1 MRKKEKIMI
10 GIVLISVLMITISMS
25 YAYFTSTFNNVGN
38 RDTSI
43 TAAQVGSI
51 RLNAEAATY
60 TSEKQFPGEMTV
72 QKFYIE
78 PVGEG
83 KGIYEIDLTGVI
95 NESLFGSDVEISL
108 YKAVTNEEVIVT
120 KGELTQDGDHYYRVD
135 TLNTNGLTPIYT
147 GTLKNGLNILY
158 QEEFEVI
165 NESGLKIRKDS
176 SFTAVSRYTY
186 YLVYNYK
193 NNGEQ
198 SAQMGTTFSG
208 TISAKLINEKTL
220 TNSHI
225 VTFVITER
233 EGGTDSCYGIIR
245 AYYEDNE
252 LASLYRVSCSTLQ
265 ETEQITSGYDFSGF
279 ETTDINSILD
289 AYTLESSYFVNTQN
303 VDTLI
308 DVSDSQVL
316 AQLNSSLIQESL
328 PYQRWENYEFA
339 DDYSDIDYDVVLYD
353 LNYSDSGGML
363 TPHYFELIVVR
374 PAGDSLRLYDA
385 RRAVYEGNT
394 WEEYNYVYPSNET
407 VYLTEDTIREQLIS
421 DLASCSLYEE
431 PFGEVDYENFDFGT
445 VNNPAFASEPF
456 FPITVD
462 TNDFESFEESS
473 MENATTDHP
482 IRLYCLLS
490 D

>member
-1 MRKKEKIMI
+1 MKKKEKIMI

-25 YAYFTSTFNNVGN
+25 YAYFTATFNNVGN

-60 TSEKQFPGEMTV
+60 TSEEQFPGEMTV

-108 YKAVTNEEVIVT
+108 YKAITNEEVIVT

-158 QEEFEVI
+158 QEDFEVI
-165 NESGLKIRKDS
+165 NQSGLKIRESES
-176 SFTAVSRYTY
+176 STAVSRYTY

-220 TNSHI
+220 TNSHT
-225 VTFVITER
+225 VTFVMTER
-233 EGGTDSCYGIIR
+233 EGGVDSCSEIIR

-252 LASLYRVSCSTLQ
+252 LSSLYRVSCSTLQ
-265 ETEQITSGYDFSGF
+265 ETEQITSGYDFGGY

-316 AQLNSSLIQESL
+316 AQLNSSLIQENL
-328 PYQRWENYEFA
+328 PYQRWVDYEFA
-339 DDYSDIDYDVVLYD
+339 DDYSDIDYDVVLYHLSTD
-353 LNYSDSGGML
+353 YSGML
-363 TPHYFELIVVR
+363 TPHYLDMVIVG
-374 PAGDSLRLYDA
+374 PAGDSLSLYEVKTA
-385 RRAVYEGNT
+385 IYEGDS

-421 DLASCSLYEE
+421 DLASCSWYEAT
-431 PFGEVDYENFDFGT
+431 GEEIDYETYDFGT
-445 VNNPAFASEPF
+445 INNSAFDSPPFNSLGSVSIEEVENGVVNMP
-456 FPITVD
+456 D
-462 TNDFESFEESS
+462 
-473 MENATTDHP
+473 ENHLS
-482 IRLYCLLS
+482 IYCQIS
-490 D
+490 P